1 MKLFH
6 GSIRK
11 KLVVLVLLATM
22 PVFLVL
28 LGTELQNRNN
38 AVAQAKKDTALYLSG
53 FAEIQRRIT
62 NSTQTLLRTVASIPD
77 ISSLDVEKSRIILT
91 TLLETN
97 PIYTNVIL
105 VDLKGSVVAAGKNH
119 DRAIKLNFGDRKQF
133 KDAVASKGFA
143 SGEFVVGKSSKK
155 AIFPFGMAVQNKKGE
170 LVGAII
176 IGINLTHYSELFQ
189 RGDYPQNTFFG
200 LSDRNGIRLLRHPI
214 TEKSA
219 IGKPI
224 KKKVYQ
230 AASTNGSKGSV
241 SAIASDGK
249 KRVIAFEPLR
259 LTEDGAVYM
268 YMFMGFD
275 SEQLLKDAHSIIQRL
290 IITSLLSLALALFI
304 AWFIGGRSIAQLI
317 EKLSL
322 STRKISRGEK
332 YVTSHI
338 DYKDG
343 EIGDLALSFD
353 TMVKIIRQREEELE
367 TSEQRFRE
375 IIEDVSAI
383 SIQGYDENRKI
394 TFWNKASETLY
405 GYTKEEALGTQ
416 LDDLI
421 IPEALQKK
429 VQDRHTKWLKE
440 GIKRPAGERLLIN
453 KQGRDVPV
461 FSSHVMQETQS
472 TKEIFNLDIDLTPI
486 RAAEEE
492 KNELVS
498 QLNHAHK
505 MDVIGQLAGG
515 VAHDFNNMLGAILNA
530 GELLSRYLPEH
541 PKAHKYHKL
550 IVQSAKRAADLTGK
564 LLTFSRTSS
573 KETATVD
580 IHVIINE
587 TITILKNTIDRR
599 VKVDSDLRAIPSFIE
614 GDASQL
620 QSALLN
626 LGINGSQA
634 IEDSGTLKFSSNLI
648 KIDSALCEQS
658 TFELQPGIY
667 LEIKVSDSGCGIPVE
682 NRDKIFDPF
691 FTTKEQGEGTGLGLS
706 AVYGTIKQHAGS
718 ISVASELNVGTTFDI
733 LLPLAHKKV
742 TSGPNLQALLNGEGT
757 ILVVDDE
764 ENMRITASAILEDL
778 GYTVIQAKNG
788 EEAVSIYKENQQSI
802 DLVLLDMMMPV
813 MNGRDCFNTLQQLNP
828 QVCVL
833 LSSGYIIE
841 EDLKEMQKKGLKGFI
856 RKPYLSGP
864 LSQAIQKALN

>member
-268 YMFMGFD
+268 YMF
-275 SEQLLKDAHSIIQRL
+275 I
-290 IITSLLSLALALFI
+290 LSLI
-304 AWFIGGRSIAQLI
+304 
-317 EKLSL
+317 
-322 STRKISRGEK
+322 
-332 YVTSHI
+332 HI
-338 DYKDG
+338 
-343 EIGDLALSFD
+343 
-353 TMVKIIRQREEELE
+353 
-367 TSEQRFRE
+367 
-375 IIEDVSAI
+375 
-383 SIQGYDENRKI
+383 
-394 TFWNKASETLY
+394 
-405 GYTKEEALGTQ
+405 
-416 LDDLI
+416 
-421 IPEALQKK
+421 
-429 VQDRHTKWLKE
+429 
-440 GIKRPAGERLLIN
+440 
-453 KQGRDVPV
+453 
-461 FSSHVMQETQS
+461 
-472 TKEIFNLDIDLTPI
+472 
-486 RAAEEE
+486 
-492 KNELVS
+492 
-498 QLNHAHK
+498 
-505 MDVIGQLAGG
+505 
-515 VAHDFNNMLGAILNA
+515 
-530 GELLSRYLPEH
+530 
-541 PKAHKYHKL
+541 
-550 IVQSAKRAADLTGK
+550 
-564 LLTFSRTSS
+564 
-573 KETATVD
+573 
-580 IHVIINE
+580 
-587 TITILKNTIDRR
+587 
-599 VKVDSDLRAIPSFIE
+599 
-614 GDASQL
+614 
-620 QSALLN
+620 
-626 LGINGSQA
+626 
-634 IEDSGTLKFSSNLI
+634 
-648 KIDSALCEQS
+648 
-658 TFELQPGIY
+658 
-667 LEIKVSDSGCGIPVE
+667 
-682 NRDKIFDPF
+682 
-691 FTTKEQGEGTGLGLS
+691 
-706 AVYGTIKQHAGS
+706 
-718 ISVASELNVGTTFDI
+718 
-733 LLPLAHKKV
+733 
-742 TSGPNLQALLNGEGT
+742 
-757 ILVVDDE
+757 
-764 ENMRITASAILEDL
+764 
-778 GYTVIQAKNG
+778 
-788 EEAVSIYKENQQSI
+788 
-802 DLVLLDMMMPV
+802 
-813 MNGRDCFNTLQQLNP
+813 
-828 QVCVL
+828 
-833 LSSGYIIE
+833 
-841 EDLKEMQKKGLKGFI
+841 
-856 RKPYLSGP
+856 
-864 LSQAIQKALN
+864 